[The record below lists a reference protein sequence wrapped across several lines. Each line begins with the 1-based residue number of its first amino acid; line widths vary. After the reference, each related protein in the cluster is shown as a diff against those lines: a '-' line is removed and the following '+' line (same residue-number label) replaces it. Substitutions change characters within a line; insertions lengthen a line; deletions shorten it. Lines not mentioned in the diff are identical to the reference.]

1 VAAGVTTPPY
11 NDEEV
16 GPVRPE
22 DMQTFEETRSRAYDL
37 LGDVRDLLGAEVA
50 PGTVPSG
57 LAAAALAEALRHID
71 AAEDAL
77 DRAGLG

>member
-1 VAAGVTTPPY
+1 M
-11 NDEEV
+11 
-16 GPVRPE
+16 RPQ
-22 DMQTFEETRSRAYDL
+22 DMQTFEEARSRAYDL
-37 LGDVRDLLGAEVA
+37 LGDVRDLLGADFA
-50 PGTVPSG
+50 PETVPTG

>member
-1 VAAGVTTPPY
+1 
-11 NDEEV
+11 
-16 GPVRPE
+16 VRPE

-37 LGDVRDLLGAEVA
+37 LGDVRDLLGAGFA
-50 PGTVPSG
+50 PGPAPTG